1 MKTIVALFD
10 ELRRAERALRCLID
24 DEVRPELCSLVAA
37 AAEKDVDPRSSDGE
51 SMSGVFRARS
61 GAAASL
67 AQLLPDL
74 AVVES
79 ADVGTVLASGP
90 VLAPAD
96 GESIAGGLHDG
107 LVTAGVPA
115 EDARRYVERVQ
126 RGGALVVVVASPR
139 HVDRVTE
146 VLAACEPVALDP
158 AT

>member
-37 AAEKDVDPRSSDGE
+37 AAEKDVDPRSSDGA

-79 ADVGTVLASGP
+79 EDVGTVLASGP
-90 VLAPAD
+90 LLAPSSS
-96 GESIAGGLHDG
+96 ESTTGRLHDG

-126 RGGALVVVVASPR
+126 RGGALVVVVAPLRS
-139 HVDRVTE
+139 VDRVAE
-146 VLAACEPVALDP
+146 MLAACEPIAFDP
-158 AT
+158 AS

>member
-1 MKTIVALFD
+1 VKTIVALFD

-24 DEVRPELCSLVAA
+24 EDVRPELLSLVAA
-37 AAEKDVDPRSSDGE
+37 AAEKDVDPRSSDGA
-51 SMSGVFRARS
+51 SVSGVFRARS

-74 AVVES
+74 AIVES

-90 VLAPAD
+90 LLEPIGSEQV
-96 GESIAGGLHDG
+96 AGGLHDG
-107 LVTAGVPA
+107 LVTAGVP
-115 EDARRYVERVQ
+115 
-126 RGGALVVVVASPR
+126 PR

-158 AT
+158 AS

>member
-10 ELRRAERALRCLID
+10 ELRRAERALRCLIG
-24 DEVRPELCSLVAA
+24 EEIRPELCSLVAA

-79 ADVGTVLASGP
+79 ADAGTVLASGP
-90 VLAPAD
+90 VLAPT
-96 GESIAGGLHDG
+96 GNEPTTGGLHDG
-107 LVTAGVPA
+107 LVTAGVPT

-126 RGGALVVVVASPR
+126 RGGALVVVVTPLR

-158 AT
+158 AS